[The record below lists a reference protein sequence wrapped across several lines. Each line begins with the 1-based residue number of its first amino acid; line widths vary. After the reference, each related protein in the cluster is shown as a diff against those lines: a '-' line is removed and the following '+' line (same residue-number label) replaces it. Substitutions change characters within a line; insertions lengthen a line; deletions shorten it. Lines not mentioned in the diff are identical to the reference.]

1 MQEQNA
7 PYLKKMGTIVYLK
20 GSLETLKK
28 RIGTSDDNP
37 MIGGED
43 REEKMKKLL
52 KQREPVYAK
61 FADVEVVTGVKPFED
76 LIKEI
81 ESKVQ

>member
-1 MQEQNA
+1 
-7 PYLKKMGTIVYLK
+7 
-20 GSLETLKK
+20 
-28 RIGTSDDNP
+28 
-37 MIGGED
+37 
-43 REEKMKKLL
+43 MKKLL
-52 KQREPVYAK
+52 KQRDPVYAK